1 MEDFPLIAG
10 FTYVCFGIVEGHLN
24 KRSDTPFI
32 RLLRGV
38 ITWNYMLSEH
48 GILKIKWQCKGRR

>member
-10 FTYVCFGIVEGHLN
+10 FTYVCVEGHLN

-32 RLLRGV
+32 RILRGV

-48 GILKIKWQCKGRR
+48 DIPKIKWQCKGRR